1 MYGPGSENLS
11 GGPPESGSLNLK
23 NRRDSPRISVNAVGT
38 PDLARSWMISSP
50 EAPPASPAES
60 TSCPKECSSR
70 ATVTPRPPAR

>member
-11 GGPPESGSLNLK
+11 AVFTRSGSANLK

-38 PDLARSWMISSP
+38 PVLARSWMISSP
-50 EAPPASPAES
+50 EAPPARPAAS
-60 TSCPKECSSR
+60 TSCPKACSIR

>member
-1 MYGPGSENLS
+1 MYGAGSENLS
-11 GGPPESGSLNLK
+11 AGSPGSGLLNLK

-50 EAPPASPAES
+50 DAPPASPAAT
-60 TSCPKECSSR
+60 TSCPKARSTR